1 MVIIMYR
8 IMLAKS
14 KRDNFETLYQFMTTT
29 IDGVIMPLELESKES
44 LDAKVEKMLNVD
56 GYSKAD
62 FIIVEVIDYSIDAN
76 SYTDDPQNKDEEE
89 GDGAE
94 EKEVEDAQPPKE

>member
-1 MVIIMYR
+1 MYR

-14 KRDNFETLYQFMTTT
+14 KRDKFETLYQFMTTT
-29 IDGVIMPLELESKES
+29 IDGVTAPLELESKAA
-44 LDAKVEKMLNVD
+44 LDARVEKMLNVD

-76 SYTDDPQNKDEEE
+76 SYSDDPPV
-89 GDGAE
+89 
-94 EKEVEDAQPPKE
+94 VEDDGGEDDEAEASPKE

>member
-1 MVIIMYR
+1 MYR

-14 KRDNFETLYQFMTTT
+14 KRDNFDTLYQFMTTT
-29 IDGVIMPLELESKES
+29 IDGVTTPFELETKEA
-44 LDAKVEKMLNVD
+44 LDTKVEKMLNTD

-76 SYTDDPQNKDEEE
+76 SYSDDEPDSTDSDSPEDKDSKEE
-89 GDGAE
+89 
-94 EKEVEDAQPPKE
+94 

>member
-1 MVIIMYR
+1 
-8 IMLAKS
+8 
-14 KRDNFETLYQFMTTT
+14 MTTT
-29 IDGVIMPLELESKES
+29 IDGVIMPLELENKEA

-76 SYTDDPQNKDEEE
+76 SYTDDPPNKDNEDEE
-89 GDGAE
+89 GEAD
-94 EKEVEDAQPPKE
+94 EDVQSPKE